1 MMKKFFYLTA
11 ILTIVLVSCNSE
23 KKYKEKLSNAAS
35 MIEKE
40 ANLSEAIVL
49 TYCDTW
55 RKVIYDHEYNGEYCT
70 DFNEALA
77 KAMSS

>member
-1 MMKKFFYLTA
+1 MKKFFYLTA

-55 RKVIYDHEYNGEYCT
+55 R
-70 DFNEALA
+70 
-77 KAMSS
+77 

>member
-35 MIEKE
+35 NI
-40 ANLSEAIVL
+40 
-49 TYCDTW
+49 C
-55 RKVIYDHEYNGEYCT
+55 IYNRLLL
-70 DFNEALA
+70 NIL
-77 KAMSS
+77 